1 MIGHEKFA
9 PNCAKGGKHPRI
21 PDLVGPELAF
31 DHVSAR
37 YLEYGHRINFANE
50 VLRIYPF
57 NGARAIDGTAFIYH
71 DSRSTACFA
80 TNPESSCLAVRPSNG
95 WRQSGAI
102 SASGMSTNRRSCSRG
117 CGKTRRDV
125 LVTWPQ

>member
-9 PNCAKGGKHPRI
+9 PNCAKGGKHPHV

-31 DHVSAR
+31 DHMSAR
-37 YLEYGHRINFANE
+37 RLKSGHRINFANE
-50 VLRIYPF
+50 ALRLYPF
-57 NGARAIDGTAFIYH
+57 DGARAIDGTAFIRH
-71 DSRSTACFA
+71 GNRSTACFA
-80 TNPESSCLAVRPSNG
+80 SNRESSRVAVRPSIG

-117 CGKTRRDV
+117 CGKTSRVV
-125 LVTWPQ
+125 LVT